1 MTKILPVIMCGG
13 SGTRV
18 WPESR
23 ESLPKQFIPLI
34 GETSTFQNILK
45 IIADDTVFE
54 PPIVIT
60 NLDYRFRAAEQVS
73 AMNLSATIVLEP
85 MRKDS
90 AAAVAVAVELA
101 AARSPDTIVAVL
113 AADHVIG
120 DPAAFVRLCGEAA
133 QAARNGEIVTF
144 GVTPTHPATGYGY
157 IRPGASVTQGLAV
170 RKIEAF
176 VEKPNAEVAADYV
189 KQGYLWNSGNFI
201 FRASAMQRELENFVP
216 EILSAAH
223 EAVKLAKQDL
233 QFLVL
238 DKDAFAKSPKTSIDY
253 AVMEKTKHAAVI
265 PADMGWSDVGSWTS
279 VWELSDRDDDGNSVR
294 GRGVVMGSKNVHVR
308 SDEILTAVVGMEDVI
323 VVTSADAVLVLHQS
337 QADKVK
343 QLVDELKARGHK
355 EAVEHRR
362 MYRPWG
368 YYQSIDN
375 GARYQVKRIVVKAG
389 GALSLQ
395 KHFHRAEHWI
405 VVKGIA
411 EVTRN
416 EEVILVHENESIY
429 LPIGCT
435 HRMINP
441 GKIDLEL
448 IEVQVGSYLGEDD
461 IIRIED
467 VYNRA

>member
-73 AMNLSATIVLEP
+73 AINLSATIVLEP

-133 QAARNGEIVTF
+133 QAARSGEIVTF

-157 IRPGASVTQGLAV
+157 IRTGASVTQGLAV

-176 VEKPNAEVAADYV
+176 VEKPARERRP
-189 KQGYLWNSGNFI
+189 I
-201 FRASAMQRELENFVP
+201 FTPN
-216 EILSAAH
+216 LSYTF
-223 EAVKLAKQDL
+223 D
-233 QFLVL
+233 F
-238 DKDAFAKSPKTSIDY
+238 SP
-253 AVMEKTKHAAVI
+253 
-265 PADMGWSDVGSWTS
+265 
-279 VWELSDRDDDGNSVR
+279 
-294 GRGVVMGSKNVHVR
+294 
-308 SDEILTAVVGMEDVI
+308 
-323 VVTSADAVLVLHQS
+323 
-337 QADKVK
+337 
-343 QLVDELKARGHK
+343 
-355 EAVEHRR
+355 
-362 MYRPWG
+362 
-368 YYQSIDN
+368 
-375 GARYQVKRIVVKAG
+375 
-389 GALSLQ
+389 
-395 KHFHRAEHWI
+395 F
-405 VVKGIA
+405 
-411 EVTRN
+411 
-416 EEVILVHENESIY
+416 
-429 LPIGCT
+429 
-435 HRMINP
+435 
-441 GKIDLEL
+441 
-448 IEVQVGSYLGEDD
+448 
-461 IIRIED
+461 
-467 VYNRA
+467 